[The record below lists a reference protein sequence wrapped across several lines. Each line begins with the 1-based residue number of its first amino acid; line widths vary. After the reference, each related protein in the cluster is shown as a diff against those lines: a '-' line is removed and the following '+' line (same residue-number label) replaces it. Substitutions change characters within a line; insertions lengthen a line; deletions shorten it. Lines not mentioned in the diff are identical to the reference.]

1 MSIQCVISREALEDK
16 KLGNEK
22 ENYQLAD
29 AISDVIKIVNA
40 QLNSPKKSR
49 EFDELVI
56 ETGSDGHIYHSEVW
70 WISRERVME
79 RVWNLR

>member
-1 MSIQCVISREALEDK
+1 MEDK
-16 KLGNEK
+16 KLGNGK

-40 QLNSPKKSR
+40 ILNSPKKSC
-49 EFDELVI
+49 EFEEIVI
-56 ETGSDGHIYHSEVW
+56 ETGRDGHHYHSEVW
-70 WISRERVME
+70 WISRERVVE